1 MTGNSGNDSLEMILD
16 TNALSAAADNDPAV
30 IALLAQADQ
39 VAIPVVVLGEY
50 RYGIAQSRNRVTYTN
65 WLKGLLHDCLVL
77 DIHEPTTHYYA
88 EITLELRQKGKPI
101 PTNDI
106 WIAALCRQHKF
117 PLLSRDR
124 HFDLVA
130 GTKRI
135 GW

>member
-1 MTGNSGNDSLEMILD
+1 MILD
-16 TNALSAAADNDPAV
+16 TNALSAAADDDPGAV
-30 IALLAQADQ
+30 AVLSRAEQIAL
-39 VAIPVVVLGEY
+39 PVIVLGEY
-50 RYGIAQSRNRVTYTN
+50 RHGIVQSRNRASYED
-65 WLKGLLHDCLVL
+65 WLAGLLHDCMVL
-77 DIHEPTTHYYA
+77 DIQDPTTHHYA
-88 EITLELRQKGKPI
+88 EITLELKRKGKPI

-106 WIAALCRQHKF
+106 WIAALCRQHSL